1 VADATRSI
9 HTWDDSITQWLVR
22 ETCRMAQTVV
32 ERVGG
37 FMVVRKIV
45 SAFYDS
51 VLDSPLVQH
60 RFAEVSMPRLID
72 HQTQFIS
79 QLLGGPVRISD
90 ETLQHA
96 HARLRITPEE
106 FEQAASLRSKTHE
119 EEGLDSEDIALVM
132 SEVRL
137 REPLIVTVHAAA

>member
-1 VADATRSI
+1 
-9 HTWDDSITQWLVR
+9 
-22 ETCRMAQTVV
+22 M
-32 ERVGG
+32 
-37 FMVVRKIV
+37 
-45 SAFYDS
+45 SAFYES

-60 RFAEVSMPRLID
+60 HFAEVSMPRLID

-106 FEQAASLRSKTHE
+106 FEEIIRLLRKTLE
-119 EEGLDSEDIALVM
+119 EAGLASEDIEFVTR
-132 SEVRL
+132 EVRR
-137 REPLIVTVHAAA
+137 REPLIVTVRAAA

>member
-22 ETCRMAQTVV
+22 ETCRMAQTVF

-45 SAFYDS
+45 SAFYES
-51 VLDSPLVQH
+51 VLDSPVVQH
-60 RFAEVSMPRLID
+60 HFAGVSMPRLID
-72 HQTQFIS
+72 NQTQFIS
-79 QLLGGPVRISD
+79 HLLGGAVGISD

-106 FEQAASLRSKTHE
+106 FEEVGRILRETLE
-119 EEGLDSEDIALVM
+119 EAGLASEDIASVM
-132 SEVRL
+132 GEVRR
-137 REPLIVTVHAAA
+137 REPLIVSVRAPA

>member
-1 VADATRSI
+1 
-9 HTWDDSITQWLVR
+9 
-22 ETCRMAQTVV
+22 MAQTVF

-45 SAFYDS
+45 SAFYES
-51 VLDSPLVQH
+51 VLDSPLVQRH
-60 RFAEVSMPRLID
+60 FAEVSMPRLID

-96 HARLRITPEE
+96 HARLRITPQE
-106 FEQAASLRSKTHE
+106 FEEIGRLLRKTLE
-119 EEGLDSEDIALVM
+119 EAGLDSEDIEFVM
-132 SEVRL
+132 REVRR
-137 REPLIVTVHAAA
+137 REPLIVTVRAAA

>member
-1 VADATRSI
+1 
-9 HTWDDSITQWLVR
+9 
-22 ETCRMAQTVV
+22 MAQTVF

-45 SAFYDS
+45 SAFYDN

-60 RFAEVSMPRLID
+60 HFAEVSMPRLID

-96 HARLRITPEE
+96 HARLRITPQE
-106 FEQAASLRSKTHE
+106 FEEIGRLLRKTLE
-119 EEGLDSEDIALVM
+119 EAGLDSEDIEFVM
-132 SEVRL
+132 REVRR
-137 REPLIVTVHAAA
+137 REPLIVTVRAAA

>member
-1 VADATRSI
+1 
-9 HTWDDSITQWLVR
+9 
-22 ETCRMAQTVV
+22 MAQTVF

-37 FMVVRKIV
+37 FMVARKIV
-45 SAFYDS
+45 SAFYDN

-60 RFAEVSMPRLID
+60 HFAEVSMPRLID

-96 HARLRITPEE
+96 HARLRITPQE
-106 FEQAASLRSKTHE
+106 FEEIGRLLRKTLE
-119 EEGLDSEDIALVM
+119 EAGLDSEDIEFVM
-132 SEVRL
+132 REVRR
-137 REPLIVTVHAAA
+137 REPLIVTVRAAA

>member
-1 VADATRSI
+1 
-9 HTWDDSITQWLVR
+9 
-22 ETCRMAQTVV
+22 MAQTVF

-60 RFAEVSMPRLID
+60 HFAEVSMPRLID

-106 FEQAASLRSKTHE
+106 FEEIIRLLLKTLE
-119 EEGLDSEDIALVM
+119 EAGLDSEDIEFVM
-132 SEVRL
+132 REVRR
-137 REPLIVTVHAAA
+137 REPLIVTVRAAA

>member
-1 VADATRSI
+1 
-9 HTWDDSITQWLVR
+9 
-22 ETCRMAQTVV
+22 MAQTVF

-45 SAFYDS
+45 SAFYDN

-60 RFAEVSMPRLID
+60 HFAEVSMPRLID

-96 HARLRITPEE
+96 HARLRITPQE
-106 FEQAASLRSKTHE
+106 FEEIGRLLRKTLE
-119 EEGLDSEDIALVM
+119 EAGLDSVDIAFVM
-132 SEVRL
+132 REVRR

>member
-1 VADATRSI
+1 
-9 HTWDDSITQWLVR
+9 
-22 ETCRMAQTVV
+22 MAQTVF

-45 SAFYDS
+45 SAFYDR
-51 VLDSPLVQH
+51 VLYSPVVQH
-60 RFAEVSMPRLID
+60 HFAEVSMPRLID

-79 QLLGGPVRISD
+79 QLLGGPIRITD

-106 FEQAASLRSKTHE
+106 CEEIIRLLRKTLE
-119 EEGLDSEDIALVM
+119 EAGLASEDIEFVTR
-132 SEVRL
+132 EVRR
-137 REPLIVTVHAAA
+137 REPLIVTVRAAA

>member
-1 VADATRSI
+1 
-9 HTWDDSITQWLVR
+9 
-22 ETCRMAQTVV
+22 MAQTVF

-45 SAFYDS
+45 SAFYES
-51 VLDSPLVQH
+51 VLDSPLVQRH
-60 RFAEVSMPRLID
+60 FAEVSMPRLID

-106 FEQAASLRSKTHE
+106 FEEIIRLLRKTLE
-119 EEGLDSEDIALVM
+119 EAGLASEDIEFVTR
-132 SEVRL
+132 EVRR
-137 REPLIVTVHAAA
+137 REPLIVTVRAAA

>member
-1 VADATRSI
+1 
-9 HTWDDSITQWLVR
+9 
-22 ETCRMAQTVV
+22 MAQTVF

-60 RFAEVSMPRLID
+60 HFAEVSMPRLID

-96 HARLRITPEE
+96 HARLRITQKE
-106 FEQAASLRSKTHE
+106 FEEIVRILRNTLEKG
-119 EEGLDSEDIALVM
+119 GLDSEDVAFVM
-132 SEVRL
+132 REVRR
-137 REPLIVTVHAAA
+137 REPLIITVRAAA